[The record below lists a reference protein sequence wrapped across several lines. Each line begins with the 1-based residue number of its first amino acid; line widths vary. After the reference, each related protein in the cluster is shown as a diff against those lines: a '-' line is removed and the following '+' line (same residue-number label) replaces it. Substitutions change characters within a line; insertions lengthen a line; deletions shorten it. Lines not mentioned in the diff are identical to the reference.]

1 MEREYKMIVVDD
13 ETAARQY
20 ALKQIE
26 WERLSITALFEAENG
41 IDALEI
47 IESLKP
53 DIMILDIRMPGMD
66 GVALLEEL
74 CRRKYDISVIGLS
87 GSRDFDAA
95 RKMLSSGKVVEYLLK
110 PVSADALFEAVTR
123 CLEKIGEREQ
133 LHLLHNAAGASA
145 PMRINLGTQEDGE
158 ENEDRDGSAPAPL
171 PPEVNGRKGAVV
183 RLAREYID
191 SHYGEKLT
199 LEQIAARV
207 YINPSYLSR
216 IFTEV
221 EGIGLNKYLQKIR
234 IEKAKELLQNPAYKV
249 YEVADLVGYPNF
261 QHFLKIF
268 KKLENTTPSKYR
280 ENTMW
285 LIEE

>member
-1 MEREYKMIVVDD
+1 MR
-13 ETAARQY
+13 
-20 ALKQIE
+20 
-26 WERLSITALFEAENG
+26 
-41 IDALEI
+41 
-47 IESLKP
+47 
-53 DIMILDIRMPGMD
+53 
-66 GVALLEEL
+66 
-74 CRRKYDISVIGLS
+74 
-87 GSRDFDAA
+87 
-95 RKMLSSGKVVEYLLK
+95 
-110 PVSADALFEAVTR
+110 PV
-123 CLEKIGEREQ
+123 
-133 LHLLHNAAGASA
+133 
-145 PMRINLGTQEDGE
+145 PPNLGTQEDGE

>member
-87 GSRDFDAA
+87 GYSDFDAA

-110 PVSADALFEAVTR
+110 PVSADALFEVVTR

-158 ENEDRDGSAPAPL
+158 ENEDRDGSAQAPL

>member
-1 MEREYKMIVVDD
+1 M
-13 ETAARQY
+13 
-20 ALKQIE
+20 E

-87 GSRDFDAA
+87 GYSDFDAA